1 MNLLKEEVVIDE
13 LLLDIWGHAVKRVEL
28 TFEVTGELVA
38 GSDNLGHDLVTL
50 FVRDAGS
57 KREGFEV
64 TSDTDTGGLDEGG
77 LFLREGW
84 ADELISVH
92 VRDVV
97 VSGAVTVILLDN
109 LVEEVLEGDIR
120 VFRAGIAADA

>member
-84 ADELISVH
+84 ADELVSVH
-92 VRDVV
+92 VRDVRGG
-97 VSGAVTVILLDN
+97 GAVTVILLDN
-109 LVEEVLEGDIR
+109 LVKEVLEGG
-120 VFRAGIAADA
+120 VGVLGASVAADS